1 MPQQAT
7 YLELPGT
14 DWRACLLSSYA
25 YLRHSWQTQW
35 VGLPKLVE
43 ACAAFLKLS
52 AIPDDSQTPLL
63 LDLALAAARQIE
75 AEEGRGIDTPE
86 PDYHNR
92 LHFADSLTTVTLQ
105 CSMEVQQGAEPDTAW
120 QAALLLIAVA
130 HDYHHTGRVNRHT
143 SDIES
148 ASVNALLPLMVSVNL
163 SDVWIDRIR
172 TVILRSDFSLV
183 RENHARVA
191 GLPFQWNTDWATVLL
206 NESDIMASA
215 SADFGPAL
223 SLALSKEWEAIQFAP
238 HATVA
243 TESGRRQ
250 FLSNIQ
256 FSSYSAR
263 TLSAEVD
270 PIIETDLTTV

>member
-1 MPQQAT
+1 MPQQAR
-7 YLELPGT
+7 YLELSDT
-14 DWRACLLSSYA
+14 DWHACLLSSYA

-43 ACAAFLKLS
+43 ACASFLELR
-52 AIPDDSQTPLL
+52 AVPDGSQTRLL
-63 LDLALAAARQIE
+63 LDLALAVARQIE
-75 AEEGRGIDTPE
+75 SEKGRVADTPE
-86 PDYHNR
+86 PHYHNR
-92 LHFADSLTTVTLQ
+92 LHFADSLTTITLQ
-105 CSMEVQQGAEPDTAW
+105 CSLELRQGAKSDTAW

-130 HDYHHTGRVNRHT
+130 HDLHHPGRVNRHR

-148 ASVNALLPLMVSVNL
+148 TSVSALLPLMTSMNL
-163 SDVWIDRIR
+163 SKAWIDRID

-183 RENHARVA
+183 QENHARVA

-206 NESDIMASA
+206 NEADIMASA

-223 SLALSKEWEAIQFAP
+223 SQALSKEWEAIQFAP

-263 TLSAEVD
+263 TLSVGLLSSD
-270 PIIETDLTTV
+270 

>member
-1 MPQQAT
+1 MMTPPAA
-7 YLELPGT
+7 YLEPTGGN
-14 DWRACLLSSYA
+14 WSACLLSSYA

-43 ACAAFLKLS
+43 ACASFLELR
-52 AIPDDSQTPLL
+52 AVPDGSQTRLL
-63 LDLALAAARQIE
+63 LDLALAVARQIE
-75 AEEGRGIDTPE
+75 SEKGCGIGTDE
-86 PDYHNR
+86 PHYHNR
-92 LHFADSLTTVTLQ
+92 LHFADSLTTITLQ
-105 CSMEVQQGAEPDTAW
+105 CSLEVKQGAGSETAW

-130 HDYHHTGRVNRHT
+130 HDLQHPGRVNRHT

-148 ASVNALLPLMVSVNL
+148 VSVNALLPLMTSMNL
-163 SDVWIDRIR
+163 SEIWIERIR
-172 TVILRSDFSLV
+172 NVILRSDFSLV

-191 GLPFQWNTDWATVLL
+191 GLPFQWSTDWATVLL
-206 NESDIMASA
+206 NEADIMASA
-215 SADFGPAL
+215 SADFGPGL
-223 SLALSKEWEAIQFAP
+223 SLALSKEWEAVQFAP

-263 TLSAEVD
+263 TLSVGLLSSD
-270 PIIETDLTTV
+270 